1 VKVLSGPM
9 VPPCTLFLA
18 RHGETGWNAEGR
30 WQGQTDVPLN
40 ERGRRQA
47 RALAAQVRDQAI
59 AAVASSDLRRA
70 RSTAEIVA
78 CELGLGAVHLD
89 ADLREQGFGDFEGLT
104 RGECEAR
111 FPEAWARYLEDPKAT
126 PPKGESHAGL
136 VRRVG
141 TALER
146 ILRDLA
152 EPTLVIMHGGA
163 MRALVAEHLRS
174 LATPA
179 SAAWAARGI
188 PNGGVF
194 RLQFASGRIVRAE
207 RL

>member
-1 VKVLSGPM
+1 MGP
-9 VPPCTLFLA
+9 PRTLFLA

-47 RALAAQVRDQAI
+47 RALAAQVRDQGI
-59 AAVASSDLRRA
+59 AALASSDLRRA

-78 CELGLGAVHLD
+78 GELGLEAVHLD

-111 FPEAWARYLEDPKAT
+111 FPEAWARYLLDPKTT

-136 VRRVG
+136 VWRVRA
-141 TALER
+141 ALER
-146 ILRDLA
+146 IVQDLA

-163 MRALVAEHLRS
+163 MRALVAEHLGS
-174 LATPA
+174 IPNPA
-179 SAAWAARGI
+179 STAWAASGI

-194 RLQFASGRIVRAE
+194 RLRLASGRIVAAE